1 MEENKICKCCYSKS
15 GEGVRGGVHG
25 TLDWREGNRQTL
37 ISPFVFR
44 PTRLEWFPTQ
54 RHSNSWRDLITSLQT
69 GGVERSGG
77 IASQLPNKK
86 WPLWLNPP
94 QTHREAPGFCV
105 AHMNS
110 HAQQR
115 GNPLNPS
122 YVLLFQT
129 VSCSVAQNDSMISC
143 VWAYGPTKR
152 RMKAGL
158 TKPWVLKRKRGLRRH
173 SRHSEE
179 EICAK

>member
-69 GGVERSGG
+69 GGLERSGG

-94 QTHREAPGFCV
+94 QTHREAPGFF
-105 AHMNS
+105 
-110 HAQQR
+110 
-115 GNPLNPS
+115 
-122 YVLLFQT
+122 LLRT
-129 VSCSVAQNDSMISC
+129 WTHTRSREETLWIPVMSSCFRLSLA
-143 VWAYGPTKR
+143 
-152 RMKAGL
+152 
-158 TKPWVLKRKRGLRRH
+158 PWLKMTPWYLVFERTGRLKGGWKRGLP
-173 SRHSEE
+173 SRG
-179 EICAK
+179 C

>member
-44 PTRLEWFPTQ
+44 TTRLEWFPTQ

-69 GGVERSGG
+69 GGLERSGG

-86 WPLWLNPP
+86 MTSLVKSPSN
-94 QTHREAPGFCV
+94 A
-105 AHMNS
+105 
-110 HAQQR
+110 QR
-115 GNPLNPS
+115 GSGILCCAHELTRAAERKPFESQLCPLVS
-122 YVLLFQT
+122 DCLLLRG
-129 VSCSVAQNDSMISC
+129 SKWLHDILCLSVRAD
-143 VWAYGPTKR
+143 
-152 RMKAGL
+152 
-158 TKPWVLKRKRGLRRH
+158 
-173 SRHSEE
+173 
-179 EICAK
+179 